1 MVFTLVRAK
10 QKFQAILNVSDFPG
24 GPVVKNLPANTGDM
38 SSIPGPRKIPQA
50 VGQLSPRATTIENV
64 LYKKE
69 KKRKCAVQE
78 KLLP

>member
-1 MVFTLVRAK
+1 M
-10 QKFQAILNVSDFPG
+10 SDFPG

-50 VGQLSPRATTIENV
+50 VGQLSPRAATIENV

-78 KLLP
+78 KPLPWEACRLQPE

>member
-1 MVFTLVRAK
+1 M
-10 QKFQAILNVSDFPG
+10 
-24 GPVVKNLPANTGDM
+24 VKNLPANTGDM

-78 KLLP
+78 KPLP